1 MCISYVQIYMYRI
14 RRHCAHTNMLVHQ
27 QVFLNTYVLVCG
39 NYAHA
44 SICMCMYIYVFVL
57 AYYINSGN
65 DLREK
70 SNRVKCIKVV
80 RMYLNVLT
88 YVCENLRIVFV
99 KILQI
104 SSKALKSMEDIAHTV
119 ITKDSEDR

>member
-1 MCISYVQIYMYRI
+1 
-14 RRHCAHTNMLVHQ
+14 
-27 QVFLNTYVLVCG
+27 
-39 NYAHA
+39 
-44 SICMCMYIYVFVL
+44 MYIYVFVL

-119 ITKDSEDR
+119 ITKDSEDRWVEVAVWNVS